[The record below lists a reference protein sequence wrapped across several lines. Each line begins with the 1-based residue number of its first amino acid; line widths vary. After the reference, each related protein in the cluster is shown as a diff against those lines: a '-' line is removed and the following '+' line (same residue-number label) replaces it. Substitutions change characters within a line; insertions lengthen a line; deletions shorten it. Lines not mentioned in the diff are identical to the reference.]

1 MSRAGHPFKTAKK
14 IKLIKG
20 PVNSII
26 SSAWPNQTYSHK
38 LSYWLIV
45 CGYKVSANR
54 RAVSLSALASFQYT
68 TTTNY
73 TNDRALSRIKYE
85 YSLRDWAVPHT
96 GLECLFPINYNSG
109 HRWVDE
115 SDLLFSTSWPGLLK
129 ILTASCDCLVRA
141 SLNLPVISILNL
153 TFSFW
158 LLVIMCLY
166 SALFQRFIL

>member
-1 MSRAGHPFKTAKK
+1 M
-14 IKLIKG
+14 IKG

-26 SSAWPNQTYSHK
+26 SSAWPNQTYSHI

-45 CGYKVSANR
+45 CGYEISANR
-54 RAVSLSALASFQYT
+54 RAVRLSALASFQYT

-109 HRWVDE
+109 HRCTRNYTIERPLSRRYRKNLLSEKWLPIFRITSSEQEINSQKCYAMLIKSLKVDAIKTIKFRT
-115 SDLLFSTSWPGLLK
+115 SKTRDLRRTEF
-129 ILTASCDCLVRA
+129 
-141 SLNLPVISILNL
+141 
-153 TFSFW
+153 
-158 LLVIMCLY
+158 
-166 SALFQRFIL
+166 